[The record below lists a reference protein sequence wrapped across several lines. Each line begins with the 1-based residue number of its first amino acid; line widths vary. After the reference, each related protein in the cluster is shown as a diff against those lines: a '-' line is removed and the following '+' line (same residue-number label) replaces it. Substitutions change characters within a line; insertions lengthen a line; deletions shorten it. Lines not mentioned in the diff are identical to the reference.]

1 MRGES
6 IVTDI
11 DNTILR
17 TERRLR
23 KVLEELGWEE
33 LFPQI
38 RARYDGVKALLSPE
52 EQDRFYGLFLSECYL
67 HLDEPL
73 PGAAQALRALQEAG
87 YRIIYLTGRHDAPG
101 DSMRR
106 GTELWLAEHDFPH
119 PGDGSTLLWMK
130 PRRGLDDRQFKE
142 EALQEILKLG
152 PVRAGIG
159 DRPSDIEAYLSR
171 GIPAILVRGSPRG
184 EPQGSGPRGA
194 PLGGGLAPWD
204 RLQEVEARAKVVHDW
219 TELLALLRGSS

>member
-23 KVLEELGWEE
+23 RVLEELGWEE
-33 LFPQI
+33 LFPRI
-38 RARYDGVKALLSPE
+38 RARYDGVKALLGPE
-52 EQDRFYGLFLSECYL
+52 EQEAFYRLFLSERYL

-73 PGAAQALRALQEAG
+73 PGAAEALRSLQEAG
-87 YRIIYLTGRHDAPG
+87 YRIVYLTGRHDSPG

-106 GTELWLAEHDFPH
+106 GTELWLAEHGFPH

-130 PRRGLDDRQFKE
+130 PGRGLDDQRYKE
-142 EALQEILKLG
+142 EALGEILKLG
-152 PVRAGIG
+152 SVRAGIG
-159 DRPSDIEAYLSR
+159 DRPSDIEAYLSH
-171 GIPAILVRGSPRG
+171 GIQAFLVRSDHSPR
-184 EPQGSGPRGA
+184 A
-194 PLGGGLAPWD
+194 
-204 RLQEVEARAKVVHDW
+204 RLDLVQAGVRVVRDW
-219 TELLALLRGSS
+219 KELKSLLLGSSCR